1 MAFECKDN
9 IGYSSPNNCNSSS
22 WDKEPVLVNPKTQLY
37 NLCATTTANS
47 SRKHHSKSII
57 SQPVSAL
64 PSEQVDSKS
73 NSNTTA
79 DDSARNGNKRSFN
92 DLPPALV
99 CEILQCLDA
108 KELGIVSCVSTLLNS
123 LASDHH
129 GWKNFY
135 CERWG
140 MPPLLCS
147 KSVPVSGTSVE
158 KSWKDMFVEREFRSR
173 SFMGRYSIDV
183 LHGHTEAV
191 RAVFLLQSAKLIFTA
206 GYDSVV
212 RMWDMEEGLS
222 IAASRSLGCT
232 IRAIVADS
240 KLLVASGTDAFLQ
253 CWQAVEGNTH
263 LFDITGSTAD
273 PSVEFRLW
281 GHEGPVT
288 CLALDSAR
296 IYSGSWDMS
305 IRVWDRSRR
314 KCLRTLKHGD
324 WVWAL
329 APRGST
335 IASTAGRDAY
345 IWDIQSGEPI
355 TVISNAHVGNAFSLT
370 RSHLGNL
377 LFTGGE
383 DGTIH
388 MFEINEDCDC
398 DDIKPAVT
406 WVPHTG
412 PVHSLT
418 FEYPWL
424 VSAGGDG
431 RIALI
436 DVRKLLIPSQKSSLS
451 KFSGFQ
457 ELSSRL

>member
-173 SFMGRYSIDV
+173 SFMG
-183 LHGHTEAV
+183 
-191 RAVFLLQSAKLIFTA
+191 
-206 GYDSVV
+206 
-212 RMWDMEEGLS
+212 
-222 IAASRSLGCT
+222 
-232 IRAIVADS
+232 
-240 KLLVASGTDAFLQ
+240 
-253 CWQAVEGNTH
+253 
-263 LFDITGSTAD
+263 STAD

-324 WVWAL
+324 W
-329 APRGST
+329 
-335 IASTAGRDAY
+335 
-345 IWDIQSGEPI
+345 
-355 TVISNAHVGNAFSLT
+355 
-370 RSHLGNL
+370 
-377 LFTGGE
+377 
-383 DGTIH
+383 
-388 MFEINEDCDC
+388 
-398 DDIKPAVT
+398 
-406 WVPHTG
+406 
-412 PVHSLT
+412 
-418 FEYPWL
+418 YPWL

-451 KFSGFQ
+451 KFSGVSRVKQ
-457 ELSSRL
+457 SALGAVEPPQRMLS